1 MEDIRDLVAFNLRRL
16 RNAKKLTQ
24 EQLAFSAE
32 IDRSYVSLLESGKY
46 SASVTMLNTLAGA
59 LGVEIT
65 EFFVKRRS
73 TSKSS

>member
-59 LGVEIT
+59 LDVEIT